1 MTQTAMTTTTETKPL
16 AASEFDAVAR
26 HAAAL
31 AKSDVIPE
39 AYRNKPG
46 NCLIALEMADRMGCA
61 PLQIMQS
68 MHIIHGRPSF
78 TSQWLI
84 ATVNASG
91 RFSPLRW
98 RFREEKG
105 RKVAAVAYATEKDS
119 KELLEGPEVSLDM
132 AKAEGWSTKSGSKWL
147 TMPEVMLMYRSAA
160 FWARLYCPEV
170 AMGLHMADEVED
182 VVQLQRVP
190 TRSFSEALSALP
202 EAPSVALPA
211 TTASDAQFDDAP
223 SHDPETG
230 EVSQ

>member
-1 MTQTAMTTTTETKPL
+1 MTQALAQAPETKLPV
-16 AASEFDAVAR
+16 AAGSFDDVAR
-26 HAAAL
+26 QAL
-31 AKSDVIPE
+31 ALSKSDIIPE
-39 AYRNKPG
+39 AYRGKPS

-98 RFREEKG
+98 KFREEKG
-105 RKVAAVAYATEKDS
+105 RKVGAIAYASEKES
-119 KELLEGPEVSLDM
+119 GEVLEGPEVTLEM

-160 FWARLYCPEV
+160 FWTRLYCPEV
-170 AMGLHMADEVED
+170 AMGLHTEEEIED
-182 VVQLQRVP
+182 VAEVRQQQAP
-190 TRSFSEALSALP
+190 RSFAAALASIP
-202 EAPSVALPA
+202 EAPALVAPA
-211 TTASDAQFDDAP
+211 ATPDAP
-223 SHDPETG
+223 EAEYDEETG
-230 EVSQ
+230 EVKS